1 MDTFTTHKM
10 PEITS
15 LPDFE
20 LDLSYL
26 EEIANG
32 NTEFIIEMIDLFLQ
46 QAPEIL
52 GQINDKIAKK
62 EWNAAGSLAHKL
74 KPTFAMIGIHKGK
87 DLSEKIEKNA
97 RGGIDLPQLP
107 SLVAEL
113 ELLSKIT
120 MGKLMSR
127 KLELVNNL

>member
-1 MDTFTTHKM
+1 MQ
-10 PEITS
+10 EITS
-15 LPDFE
+15 IPDFE

-32 NTEFIIEMIDLFLQ
+32 NTEFIVEMIDLFLQ

-52 GQINDKIAKK
+52 GQIHDKIAKK

-97 RGGIDLPQLP
+97 RGGIDLGGLAQLV
-107 SLVAEL
+107 SEL
-113 ELLSKIT
+113 DTLSKIT

-127 KLELVNNL
+127 KLELVNKI

>member
-1 MDTFTTHKM
+1 MNTFTNQKM
-10 PEITS
+10 QEITS
-15 LPDFE
+15 IPDFE

-32 NTEFIIEMIDLFLQ
+32 NTEFIVEMIDLFLQ

-52 GQINDKIAKK
+52 GQIHEKISKK

-87 DLSEKIEKNA
+87 ELSERIEKNS
-97 RGGIDLPQLP
+97 RGGIDLSGLGV
-107 SLVAEL
+107 LVDEL
-113 ELLSKIT
+113 DSLSKIT

-127 KLELVNNL
+127 KLELESKL

>member
-1 MDTFTTHKM
+1 MTETKT
-10 PEITS
+10 I
-15 LPDFE
+15 PDFE

-52 GQINDKIAKK
+52 DQISDKVAKK
-62 EWNAAGSLAHKL
+62 DWTSAGNLAHKL

-87 DLSEKIEKNA
+87 ELSEKIEKNA
-97 RGGIDLPQLP
+97 RGGLDLYGLPQL
-107 SLVAEL
+107 VGEL
-113 ELLSKIT
+113 DALSKIT

-127 KLELVNNL
+127 KMELVRTL